1 MKKTLTNIIA
11 ALACIAGLVIGSV
24 GHGLLALLG
33 GLFLLY
39 IGAVTLI
46 NQNTDWIWNAEPTT
60 RPGS

>member
-1 MKKTLTNIIA
+1 MKKTIINALA

-33 GLFLLY
+33 GFFLLY

-46 NQNTDWIWNAEPTT
+46 GKNTNFITNY
-60 RPGS
+60 

>member
-1 MKKTLTNIIA
+1 MKKTLTNALA

-46 NQNTDWIWNAEPTT
+46 GKNTDYITNF
-60 RPGS
+60 